1 MKGKHFFLW
10 AMACIVACLGFTA
23 CSDDG
28 EALPGGGEPDA
39 ASEDTIGIVFS
50 YDKFLTPEDVEIV
63 SADTTVISVSRAFV
77 ESQEIAVEAGKAVC
91 IWRTIDTEPFIRII
105 TGVADNGSKL
115 TLTTKPGDM
124 GEMWNNLDI
133 KMDTELYVDES
144 AQTPRR
150 RSRAANAV
158 EGVNYNRYI
167 DADSVIHPAVILVE
181 DTTTSRSSGQ
191 NMVYTAEELMADNAS
206 FKFLNIHLNNFNVN
220 IPLGDNSKFFI
231 KNFFFNAES
240 SLNISAK
247 VRWFK
252 LKNFECS
259 VSGYVETGLTAG
271 VQVKSSKKLKKE
283 IEIAKFPSYTAVFWA
298 GPIPVA
304 VRMNSGI
311 KWANE
316 AEFSAQGTISAKA
329 SVRADYKEGVRY
341 SGGWSAINSSSVTSS
356 AGLDKIETALKGT
369 LTSGIY
375 LYANVMLYGCAGPEL
390 SMGPSVEAN
399 VAAAATVKD
408 DKTTL
413 SLSTDGSIDLGGEI
427 GAKIKI
433 WKWTIG
439 SWNKKFSFWKKE
451 LWNYET
457 SYEI

>member
-10 AMACIVACLGFTA
+10 AMAFIVACFGFTA

-50 YDKFLTPEDVEIV
+50 YDKFLTPEDVEIM
-63 SADTTVISVSRAFV
+63 SADTTVISVSRDFV

-91 IWRTIDTEPFIRII
+91 IWRTMDTEPFIRII
-105 TGVADNGSKL
+105 TGVTDNGSKL
-115 TLTTKPGDM
+115 ILTTEPGDM
-124 GEMWNNLDI
+124 GDMWNNLDI
-133 KMDTELYVDES
+133 KMDTELYVDNA
-144 AQTPRR
+144 AQAPRR
-150 RSRAANAV
+150 RSRATNAV
-158 EGVNYNRYI
+158 EGVNYNRYM
-167 DADSVIHPAVILVE
+167 DADSVLHPAVIIVE

-259 VSGYVETGLTAG
+259 VSGFVETGLTAG
-271 VQVKSSKKLKKE
+271 VQVKSSNKLKKD

-311 KWANE
+311 KWANV
-316 AEFSAQGTISAKA
+316 AEFSAQGTISAQA
-329 SVRADYKEGVRY
+329 YVRADYKEGVRY
-341 SGGWSAINSSSVTSS
+341 SGGWSSINSSSVTSS
-356 AGLDKIETALKGT
+356 ADLDKIETALKGT
-369 LTSGIY
+369 LTSGIF
-375 LYANVMLYGCAGPEL
+375 LYSNVMLYGCAGPEL
-390 SMGPSVEAN
+390 SMGPSIEAN
-399 VAAAATVKD
+399 VTAAATVKD

-439 SWNKKFSFWKKE
+439 SWSKKFSFWKKE

>member
-10 AMACIVACLGFTA
+10 AMAFIVACFGFTA

-28 EALPGGGEPDA
+28 EALPGGGKPDA

-50 YDKFLTPEDVEIV
+50 YDKFLTPEDVEIM
-63 SADTTVISVSRAFV
+63 SADTTVISVSRDFV

-91 IWRTIDTEPFIRII
+91 IWRTMDTEPFIRII
-105 TGVADNGSKL
+105 TGVTDNGSKL
-115 TLTTKPGDM
+115 ILTTEPGDM
-124 GEMWNNLDI
+124 GDMWNNLDI
-133 KMDTELYVDES
+133 KMDTELYVDNA
-144 AQTPRR
+144 AQAPRR
-150 RSRAANAV
+150 RSRATNAV
-158 EGVNYNRYI
+158 EGVNYNRYM
-167 DADSVIHPAVILVE
+167 DADSVLHPAVIIVE

-191 NMVYTAEELMADNAS
+191 NIVYTAEELMADNAS

-259 VSGYVETGLTAG
+259 VSGFVETGLTAG
-271 VQVKSSKKLKKE
+271 VQVKSSNKLKKD

-311 KWANE
+311 KWANV
-316 AEFSAQGTISAKA
+316 AEFSAQGTISAQA

-341 SGGWSAINSSSVTSS
+341 SGGWSSINSSSVTSS

-369 LTSGIY
+369 LTSGIF
-375 LYANVMLYGCAGPEL
+375 LYSNVMLYGCAGPEL
-390 SMGPSVEAN
+390 SMGPSIKAN
-399 VAAAATVKD
+399 VTAEATVKD

-413 SLSTDGSIDLGGEI
+413 SLSTDGSINLGGEI

-439 SWNKKFSFWKKE
+439 SWSKKFSFWKKE
-451 LWNYET
+451 LWDYEI

>member
-10 AMACIVACLGFTA
+10 AMAFIVACFGFTA

-50 YDKFLTPEDVEIV
+50 YDKFLTPEDVEIM
-63 SADTTVISVSRAFV
+63 SADTTVISVSRDFV

-91 IWRTIDTEPFIRII
+91 IWRTMDTEPFIRII
-105 TGVADNGSKL
+105 TGVTDNGSKL
-115 TLTTKPGDM
+115 ILTTEPGDM
-124 GEMWNNLDI
+124 GDMWNNLDI
-133 KMDTELYVDES
+133 KMDTELYVDNA
-144 AQTPRR
+144 AQAPRR
-150 RSRAANAV
+150 RSRATNAV
-158 EGVNYNRYI
+158 EGVNYNRYM
-167 DADSVIHPAVILVE
+167 DADSVLHPAVIIVE

-259 VSGYVETGLTAG
+259 VSGFVETGLTAG
-271 VQVKSSKKLKKE
+271 VQVKSSNKLKKD

-311 KWANE
+311 KWANV
-316 AEFSAQGTISAKA
+316 AEFSAQGTISAQA
-329 SVRADYKEGVRY
+329 YVRADYKEGVRY
-341 SGGWSAINSSSVTSS
+341 SGGWSSINSSSVTSS
-356 AGLDKIETALKGT
+356 ADLDKIETALKGT
-369 LTSGIY
+369 LTSGIF
-375 LYANVMLYGCAGPEL
+375 LYSNVMLYGCAGPEL
-390 SMGPSVEAN
+390 SMGPSIEAN
-399 VAAAATVKD
+399 VTAAATVKD

-439 SWNKKFSFWKKE
+439 SWSKKFSFWKKD
-451 LWNYET
+451 LSNYET

>member
-10 AMACIVACLGFTA
+10 AMAFIVACFGFTA

-50 YDKFLTPEDVEIV
+50 YDKFLTPEDVEIM
-63 SADTTVISVSRAFV
+63 SADTTVISVSRDFV

-91 IWRTIDTEPFIRII
+91 IWRTMDTEPFIRII
-105 TGVADNGSKL
+105 TGVTDNGSKL
-115 TLTTKPGDM
+115 ILTTEPGDM
-124 GEMWNNLDI
+124 GDMWNNLDI
-133 KMDTELYVDES
+133 KMDTELYVDNA
-144 AQTPRR
+144 AQAPRR
-150 RSRAANAV
+150 RSRATNAV
-158 EGVNYNRYI
+158 EGVNYNRYM
-167 DADSVIHPAVILVE
+167 DADSVLHPAVIIIE

-206 FKFLNIHLNNFNVN
+206 FKFLNIHLNNFYVY

-231 KNFFFNAES
+231 KDFFFKAES

-259 VSGYVETGLTAG
+259 VSGFVETGLTAG
-271 VQVKSSKKLKKE
+271 VQVKSSNKLKKD

-311 KWANE
+311 KWTNE

-329 SVRADYKEGVRY
+329 SVRAD
-341 SGGWSAINSSSVTSS
+341 
-356 AGLDKIETALKGT
+356 
-369 LTSGIY
+369 
-375 LYANVMLYGCAGPEL
+375 
-390 SMGPSVEAN
+390 
-399 VAAAATVKD
+399 
-408 DKTTL
+408 
-413 SLSTDGSIDLGGEI
+413 
-427 GAKIKI
+427 
-433 WKWTIG
+433 
-439 SWNKKFSFWKKE
+439 
-451 LWNYET
+451 
-457 SYEI
+457 